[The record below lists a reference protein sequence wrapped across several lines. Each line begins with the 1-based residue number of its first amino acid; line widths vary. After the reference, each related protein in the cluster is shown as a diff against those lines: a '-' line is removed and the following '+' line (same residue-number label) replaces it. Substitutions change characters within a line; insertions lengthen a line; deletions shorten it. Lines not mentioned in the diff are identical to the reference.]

1 MKKLGII
8 AAVVVILFAVVIVL
22 TNLSNKSKLEDNP
35 YGKEDLQQKTIDL
48 IGKEEYSNI
57 IVPKDLDAK
66 IASGEPVVAYFFSP
80 DCPYC
85 MEMTPRLMPIAD
97 EMDIHVDQLNLLEF
111 DHGWDDYQITNT
123 PTLIYFEDG
132 KEVERM
138 VGAHPNENIRQFFEE
153 VVLK

>member
-8 AAVVVILFAVVIVL
+8 ATAVVVLFAVVIVL
-22 TNLSNKSKLEDNP
+22 TNMSNKSKLEKNP
-35 YGKEDLQQKTIDL
+35 YGKDDLKQSTIDL
-48 IGKEEYSNI
+48 LDDKNYQNI
-57 IVPKDLDAK
+57 ILPEDLEAK
-66 IASGEPVVAYFFSP
+66 IESGEPVVAYFFKS

-85 MEMTPRLMPIAD
+85 MDMTPRLMPIAD
-97 EMDIHVDQLNLLEF
+97 EMDIQIDQLNLLEF
-111 DHGWDDYQITNT
+111 DVWDQYNIDST
-123 PTLIYFEDG
+123 PTLVYFENG